1 MRIIKVTVEN
11 AYLHNLKEEFYCID
25 VDMSDFEEVEMAAEE
40 CCGEYLDM
48 HADAINATCPD
59 VSFEEV
65 AEACSYIIE
74 EVSPNEF

>member
-1 MRIIKVTVEN
+1 MSVIKVTVAN

-25 VDMSDFEEVEMAAEE
+25 VDMSDLEEVEMAAEE

-48 HADAINATCPD
+48 HADAIYAICPD
-59 VSFEEV
+59 VGSEAI

-74 EVSPNEF
+74 EVNSNEF